1 MHEFVTAGIHTAR
14 ERARA
19 LAGERV
25 VVVMGGA
32 DLDRR
37 FGQAGLAEVIS
48 IHLAPV
54 LLGGGTRLFDDTPI
68 DPTRLEVTEVVP
80 SPTATH
86 LRFRVP
92 DPQTAHP

>member
-32 DLDRR
+32 DLGRQ
-37 FGQAGLAEVIS
+37 FGQAG
-48 IHLAPV
+48 
-54 LLGGGTRLFDDTPI
+54 TRRP
-68 DPTRLEVTEVVP
+68 PT
-80 SPTATH
+80 
-86 LRFRVP
+86 P
-92 DPQTAHP
+92 DPVPNP

>member
-1 MHEFVTAGIHTAR
+1 MT
-14 ERARA
+14 
-19 LAGERV
+19 
-25 VVVMGGA
+25 VMGGA
-32 DLDRR
+32 DLGRKV
-37 FGQAGLAEVIS
+37 GQAGLPEVVS
-48 IHLAPV
+48 IHLVPV

>member
-1 MHEFVTAGIHTAR
+1 VHEFVTAGIHTAR
-14 ERARA
+14 ERATA

-32 DLDRR
+32 DLGRQ

-48 IHLAPV
+48 IHLVPV
-54 LLGGGTRLFDDTPI
+54 LLGGGTRLCDESPI

-80 SPTATH
+80 GPTATH